1 MGRRNSGGAGQVA
14 LVGVLAAL
22 SLVLLLLAS
31 VSPSGR
37 MGIVAVA
44 GLVNAA
50 AVISGGLHAGF
61 LCWAVAGIL
70 GLILSPDKGN
80 VLLYLVFF
88 GLYPM
93 VKSLIEQLR
102 KAPLEWLCK
111 LAFFNVVL
119 TFCWLVL
126 RDVLLAGLPAVF
138 EQLWVLYVGGNVVF
152 LIYDYGFSKLVM
164 FYAARI
170 DKAIRRR

>member
-50 AVISGGLHAGF
+50 AVISGGLQAGF

-119 TFCWLVL
+119 TFCWFVL

>member
-93 VKSLIEQLR
+93 VKSLIEQL
-102 KAPLEWLCK
+102 
-111 LAFFNVVL
+111 
-119 TFCWLVL
+119 
-126 RDVLLAGLPAVF
+126 
-138 EQLWVLYVGGNVVF
+138 WVLYVGGNVVF

>member
-1 MGRRNSGGAGQVA
+1 MGRRKTGAGQAA

-22 SLVLLLLAS
+22 SLVILLLVS

-111 LAFFNVVL
+111 LVFFNVAL
-119 TFCWLVL
+119 TFCWFVL

-138 EQLWVLYVGGNVVF
+138 EQLWVLYAGGNAVFVV
-152 LIYDYGFSKLVM
+152 YDYGFSKLVM
-164 FYAARI
+164 LYAARI
-170 DKAIRRR
+170 DRAIRRR

>member
-1 MGRRNSGGAGQVA
+1 MA

-22 SLVLLLLAS
+22 SLVLLLLAA

-50 AVISGGLHAGF
+50 AVISGGLHAGL

-119 TFCWLVL
+119 TFCWFVL

-138 EQLWVLYVGGNVVF
+138 EQLWVLYVGVNVVF

>member
-1 MGRRNSGGAGQVA
+1 MA

-22 SLVLLLLAS
+22 SLALLLLAS
-31 VSPSGR
+31 FSPSGR
-37 MGIVAVA
+37 MGIAAVA

-50 AVISGGLHAGF
+50 AVISGGLHSGC

-80 VLLYLVFF
+80 ILLYLVFF

-93 VKSLIEQLR
+93 VKSLIEQLH

-111 LAFFNVVL
+111 LAFFNAVL
-119 TFCWLVL
+119 TFCWFVL

-138 EQLWVLYVGGNVVF
+138 EQLWVLYLGGNIVF

>member
-1 MGRRNSGGAGQVA
+1 MA

-22 SLVLLLLAS
+22 SLVLLLLAA

-50 AVISGGLHAGF
+50 AVISGGLHAGL

-119 TFCWLVL
+119 TFCWFVL